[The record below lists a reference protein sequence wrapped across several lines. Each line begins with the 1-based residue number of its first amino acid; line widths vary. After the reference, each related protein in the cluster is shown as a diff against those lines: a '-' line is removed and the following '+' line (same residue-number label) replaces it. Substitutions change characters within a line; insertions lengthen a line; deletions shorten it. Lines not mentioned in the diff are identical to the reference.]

1 MALWDVF
8 SGTPRLLCSG
18 PEGEEA
24 QEAVGGSGAAVTCLC
39 LCVAWPL
46 GLVITGHH
54 KGEVRVYQFSSSE
67 RQADCVTLS
76 RWALRGA
83 RAGRCS
89 VRSPLV
95 LLCPGGKF
103 GRYAE
108 GHRLPSAVDR

>member
-18 PEGEEA
+18 PEGEDA
-24 QEAVGGSGAAVTCLC
+24 QEAVGGSGAAVTC

-76 RWALRGA
+76 RWAVRGA
-83 RAGRCS
+83 WAGHCS
-89 VRSPLV
+89 VWSAAV
-95 LLCPGGKF
+95 LLPRVSPDPTLRAIGLHM
-103 GRYAE
+103 R
-108 GHRLPSAVDR
+108 